1 MATVNDRAILNSI
14 INPLQPAEE
23 FTDNLCNEVLDS
35 PPKGIILT
43 LIYTN
48 KVDNPINTNI

>member
-35 PPKGIILT
+35 PPEGILFLIIIL
-43 LIYTN
+43 
-48 KVDNPINTNI
+48 